1 MTHPTDSEPA
11 RERERPVVDNLDRLA
26 AMVGEDDQLFAA
38 VLRGIRHRRRNGPS
52 QTTKPTYCCR
62 DCR

>member
-11 RERERPVVDNLDRLA
+11 RERERPVVDNLDRFA
-26 AMVGEDDQLFAA
+26 AMVGEDDQLVPRYFEGSDIDAETDRA
-38 VLRGIRHRRRNGPS
+38 